1 MKISIYEKWFYSYH
15 DGDKNIERVCR
26 YCKSKSE
33 AEEYVNNLTF
43 LSCSPYLIKNI
54 ANDMFVEGGEHLNR
68 LRQFGRSIVEK
79 TDYQKIRNTLVHGKI
94 NILKHFLIFMQKQHL
109 LAQNRFLSLSL

>member
-1 MKISIYEKWFYSYH
+1 MKISIYEKNEKWFYSYH
-15 DGDKNIERVCR
+15 DGDKNIECVCR

-68 LRQFGRSIVEK
+68 LRQFGRNKRKSHI
-79 TDYQKIRNTLVHGKI
+79 TH
-94 NILKHFLIFMQKQHL
+94 
-109 LAQNRFLSLSL
+109 